1 MLTLTM
7 LMIKIEKYQY
17 QNVQIINLIYLT
29 QHNHINV
36 LSHVINIQRMNAN
49 YKINKIKYFH

>member
-1 MLTLTM
+1 MLILII

-36 LSHVINIQRMNAN
+36 LSHVINI
-49 YKINKIKYFH
+49 